1 MQLPDN
7 YVPKEYHTQKDE
19 GLEDLEREGAEKE
32 FGKITAWFTEKKAL
46 ASCEILFLQQSQPA
60 ITLPTTQNII

>member
-32 FGKITAWFTEKKAL
+32 FGKITA
-46 ASCEILFLQQSQPA
+46 
-60 ITLPTTQNII
+60 